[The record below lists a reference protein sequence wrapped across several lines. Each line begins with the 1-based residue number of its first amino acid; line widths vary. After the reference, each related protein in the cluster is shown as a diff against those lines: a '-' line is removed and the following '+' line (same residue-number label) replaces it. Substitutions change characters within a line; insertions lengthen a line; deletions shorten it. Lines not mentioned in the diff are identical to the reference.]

1 MQREPKVILE
11 DIYSAAIR
19 IETYT
24 EGFSFDDFVENDLVV
39 DAVIKN
45 ILVIERHQRVFLYR

>member
-11 DIYSAAIR
+11 DIYSAALR

-24 EGFSFDDFVENDLVV
+24 EGLVQNK
-39 DAVIKN
+39 IPTLKKQ
-45 ILVIERHQRVFLYR
+45 IQELI